1 MKQLDPETERK
12 KAWLNRY
19 QDSLRRQERLAFLIE
34 DARDQA
40 TSLQS
45 PGGVRTAP
53 TGVHSDRVANAVQ
66 RIDTLQREY
75 AAEIE
80 RGFLIRAEIQTSLD
94 ALPDILQ
101 TLVLYYRYLQGLKF
115 DSVCREVDRSRA
127 TITKLH
133 AEALAALQLPEDAPE
148 NKA

>member
-1 MKQLDPETERK
+1 MKELDPEIERK

-19 QDSLRRQERLAFLIE
+19 QDSLRRQARLAFLIE

-66 RIDTLQREY
+66 RLDELQRKY
-75 AAEIE
+75 IAEVE
-80 RGFLIRAEIQTSLD
+80 QLSLIHI
-94 ALPDILQ
+94 
-101 TLVLYYRYLQGLKF
+101 
-115 DSVCREVDRSRA
+115 
-127 TITKLH
+127 
-133 AEALAALQLPEDAPE
+133 
-148 NKA
+148 